1 MQTNSPDSQLV
12 PANAQVIDL
21 KPLGVNVRDL
31 MQQAIAC
38 HQQGDFSQAQS
49 LYQQILAQQPKHFD
63 ALHLL
68 GVIAAQQQDPLK
80 AEQLMAQALQLNAG
94 HDFVWANRG
103 NALRELKRWEE
114 ALDCFKQA
122 VTLNPNNA
130 EAWNYL
136 GDAQRALNQSQAA
149 VESYQRAILLNPDD
163 ERALINLAIL
173 LRLLRRDLEALECFA
188 QVISLNPQNADAFR
202 ERGNL
207 QLERQQHY
215 QAIRDFDMAIN
226 LQAKDAHSMFNR
238 GVAFAG
244 VHRFDM
250 ALESYE
256 LAMALDTSNPYL
268 FFNRGVALEQLGRH
282 EEALASYDEAV
293 LRKVDFLEAYLNR
306 GNILKALGRFEESV
320 FALSKMIVMNPNYAE
335 AYNNRANGLK
345 KLGKIEQAIED
356 YNRAIEIKP
365 DYHEALNNRGNLR
378 KDMGLFD
385 LAMQDYN
392 QALTL
397 NTEYIS
403 CHWNKSLLLILQ
415 GDYAQGWQLYEW
427 RLQEPSLRDKHY
439 QLSFPGW
446 RGEYSLAGKTI
457 LVYAEQGYGD
467 VIQFARY
474 VMLLKEQGAN
484 VIFEVFQPL
493 YDLMKSLPCEI
504 TLVSKGDP
512 IPQFDTYCPV
522 MSLPYAMKTSVETIP
537 APIPYLFANPSK
549 VEKWQNS
556 LGKREK
562 MRVGFVWS
570 GSTKHDNDANRS
582 IPLQDLQALL
592 QLDVEWHSLQKEY
605 RIYDLSTILQYPQLQ
620 QHQDELN
627 DFDDTAAL
635 ISCMDLIITVDTS
648 VAHLAGALG
657 KPLWI
662 LVPFSPDYRWL
673 LEREDSPWYPN
684 AKLVRQPSM
693 GDWATPIAKLVE
705 MFKHELAVGSVQIE
719 SEQGKKI
726 SGKANQA
733 KASQA
738 SSAQEKAA
746 KEKPSQPRKT
756 RVSAR

>member
-1 MQTNSPDSQLV
+1 MQTNSPDSQMV
-12 PANAQVIDL
+12 QANSQLMDL
-21 KPLGVNVRDL
+21 KPLGINVRDL
-31 MQQAIAC
+31 MQQGIAC
-38 HQQGDFSQAQS
+38 HQQGDFSQAQT
-49 LYQQILAQQPKHFD
+49 LYRQVLAQQPQHFD

-68 GVIAAQQQDPLK
+68 GVIAAQQQDPLQ
-80 AEQLMAQALQLNAG
+80 AEQLIAQALQLNAQ

-114 ALDCFKQA
+114 AMHCFKQA
-122 VTLNPNNA
+122 VNLNPNNA

-149 VESYQRAILLNPDD
+149 IESYQRAILLNPDD
-163 ERALINLAIL
+163 ERALFNLAIL
-173 LRLLRRDLEALECFA
+173 LRGLRQDMEALEYFA
-188 QVISLNPQNADAFR
+188 QVISLNPQNVDAYR

-207 QLERQQHY
+207 QLERMQHY
-215 QAIRDFDMAIN
+215 QAIRDFDMAIH
-226 LQAKDAHSMFNR
+226 LQSKDAHSYFNR

-244 VHRFDM
+244 VNRFDA

-256 LAMALDTSNPYL
+256 QAMALDTSNPYL
-268 FFNRGVALEQLGRH
+268 FFNRGVALEQLGRF
-282 EEALASYDEAV
+282 EQALTSYDEAII
-293 LRKVDFLEAYLNR
+293 RKADFPESYLNL
-306 GNILKALGRFEESV
+306 GNVLKALGRFEESIYI
-320 FALSKMIVMNPNYAE
+320 LTKMIAMNPNYAE

-356 YNRAIEIKP
+356 YNRAIEIKS
-365 DYHEALNNRGNLR
+365 DYHEALNNRANLR
-378 KDMGLFD
+378 KDLGLYD

-397 NTEYIS
+397 NSEYIS

-439 QLSFPGW
+439 QLAFPGW

-474 VMLLKEQGAN
+474 VLLLKQQGAE

-493 YDLMKSLPCEI
+493 HALLKSLPCEI

-522 MSLPYAMKTSVETIP
+522 MSLPYAMKTSLDNIP
-537 APIPYLFANPSK
+537 APIPYLFADKNK
-549 VEKWQNS
+549 VTKWQKA
-556 LGKREK
+556 LAKPKK
-562 MRVGFVWS
+562 MRVGLVWS

-582 IPLQDLQALL
+582 IPLKDLAELL
-592 QLDVEWHSLQKEY
+592 EVDVEWHSLQKEY
-605 RIYDLSTILQYPQLQ
+605 RIYDQSTMLQYPQLQ

-635 ISCMDLIITVDTS
+635 IDCLDLIITVDTS

-657 KPLWI
+657 KPVWI
-662 LVPFSPDYRWL
+662 LIPFSPDYRWL

-684 AKLVRQPSM
+684 AKLIRQPIV
-693 GDWATPIAKLVE
+693 GDWATPISKLVQ
-705 MFKHELAVGSVQIE
+705 MLRHELA
-719 SEQGKKI
+719 
-726 SGKANQA
+726 GKAKQSKKSA
-733 KASQA
+733 K
-738 SSAQEKAA
+738 
-746 KEKPSQPRKT
+746 
-756 RVSAR
+756 